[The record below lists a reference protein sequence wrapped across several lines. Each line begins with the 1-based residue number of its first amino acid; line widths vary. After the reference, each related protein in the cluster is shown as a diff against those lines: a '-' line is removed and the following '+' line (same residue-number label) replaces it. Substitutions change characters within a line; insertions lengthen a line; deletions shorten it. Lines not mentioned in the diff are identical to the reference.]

1 MSKVGLVVLILGIVG
16 VLLGG
21 GVLLVSLLLPAL
33 TDGRTSW
40 DEAMLGIIP
49 GALLL
54 VLSLVAGAAA
64 ARGAEW
70 IVLPEFFTTGVG
82 FFPELAER
90 SLPPDG
96 AATELLLSLARR
108 HGAVVGGAVL
118 CRDFDGEG

>member
-1 MSKVGLVVLILGIVG
+1 MSKVGLAVLILGLVG

-54 VLSLVAGAAA
+54 SISFVVAVAGL
-64 ARGAEW
+64 
-70 IVLPEFFTTGVG
+70 IVLIVKRRKQPRPGVG
-82 FFPELAER
+82 
-90 SLPPDG
+90 
-96 AATELLLSLARR
+96 
-108 HGAVVGGAVL
+108 V
-118 CRDFDGEG
+118 

>member
-21 GVLLVSLLLPAL
+21 GILVVSLLLPAL

-54 VLSLVAGAAA
+54 SISFVVAVAGV
-64 ARGAEW
+64 
-70 IVLPEFFTTGVG
+70 IVLLVKRGKQPRPGVG
-82 FFPELAER
+82 
-90 SLPPDG
+90 
-96 AATELLLSLARR
+96 
-108 HGAVVGGAVL
+108 V
-118 CRDFDGEG
+118 